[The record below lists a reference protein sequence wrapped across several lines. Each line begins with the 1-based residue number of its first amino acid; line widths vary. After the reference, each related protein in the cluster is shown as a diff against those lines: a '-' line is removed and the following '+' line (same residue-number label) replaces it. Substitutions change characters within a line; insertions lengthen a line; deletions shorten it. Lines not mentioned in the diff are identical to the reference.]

1 MRPIKFRAWYKF
13 GKRMIDLQK
22 ITPLAL
28 SYPDHK
34 GLFLPFD
41 DNTILM
47 QFTGLLD
54 KKGKE
59 IYEGDVVVQD
69 GYIWF
74 DEGEPNYIG
83 TVEWVFSQW
92 QVIAHCVNQH
102 KRGIS
107 DGINYGL
114 NDEGWEDGEETT
126 WEVIGNICE
135 GFPGQETKEG

>member
-1 MRPIKFRAWYKF
+1 MLFFSGIFNQAPYTETSTFSQYESIPKYH
-13 GKRMIDLQK
+13 DLE
-22 ITPLAL
+22 
-28 SYPDHK
+28 
-34 GLFLPFD
+34 
-41 DNTILM
+41 LM

-102 KRGIS
+102 KQGIS

-114 NDEGWEDGEETT
+114 NDEGWEDGKKTT
-126 WEVIGNICE
+126 WEVIGNIYE
-135 GFPGQETKEG
+135 GFPEQETT